1 MPVSKRSKKV
11 SLTKVKKRNP
21 PQARATYVDTLRSAV
36 EQAPALYLIGIDEF
50 ARPTRFKQLRAAL
63 PQGSTLL
70 LGKKTLMKVAL
81 GDSEENELKDN
92 MRLFAEK
99 IEGGDALLATAAD
112 RSAIEE
118 ALAAAAAPEFAT
130 AGFVAPAT
138 VTLER
143 GPLDVARFPTSM
155 LAALKKL
162 DMPVEVRDSA
172 LVLID
177 DWRCATKGDCLTAA
191 QAKMLFH
198 LDMRVGEFKP
208 EIRAAYVDGIVS

>member
-99 IEGGDALLATAAD
+99 IEGGDALPQVL
-112 RSAIEE
+112 
-118 ALAAAAAPEFAT
+118 LN
-130 AGFVAPAT
+130 GC
-138 VTLER
+138 
-143 GPLDVARFPTSM
+143 DVLRHF
-155 LAALKKL
+155 KL
-162 DMPVEVRDSA
+162 QSIAEPRH
-172 LVLID
+172 
-177 DWRCATKGDCLTAA
+177 GDGCCL
-191 QAKMLFH
+191 
-198 LDMRVGEFKP
+198 R
-208 EIRAAYVDGIVS
+208 